1 MTSVEVIRLSWYLQ
15 IGAEFS
21 FAKKPMGHN
30 VRTIRRR
37 TIMTLT
43 CLLERIR
50 HPEKGLRWESMS
62 KKEICGSNFLRKL
75 VPPSQKKKPRKKSTQ
90 NKRVELLG
98 MEEAKGFIGSYG
110 TLSDSNMARLRE
122 FTEKARNYLQG
133 MEDCIRNCFISSN
146 PIKLPFCR
154 LRVHATISSIRT
166 RMRPC
171 ILRGNIANQWNIRAW
186 SSVCSFECVPFHFW
200 AAELIAWIQIWW
212 GTW

>member
-1 MTSVEVIRLSWYLQ
+1 MRINVKKRNLREQ
-15 IGAEFS
+15 FS
-21 FAKKPMGHN
+21 PKISAPQ
-30 VRTIRRR
+30 
-37 TIMTLT
+37 
-43 CLLERIR
+43 
-50 HPEKGLRWESMS
+50 PE
-62 KKEICGSNFLRKL
+62 
-75 VPPSQKKKPRKKSTQ
+75 KSTQ

-133 MEDCIRNCFISSN
+133 MEFCIRNCFISSN

-171 ILRGNIANQWNIRAW
+171 ILRGNIANQWNIRA
-186 SSVCSFECVPFHFW
+186 
-200 AAELIAWIQIWW
+200 
-212 GTW
+212 